1 MSEIYWIT
9 RFDPINTCAT
19 VFLVLS
25 AIVTAFFIISTIISM
40 VDKDSEKELN
50 LCKKC
55 LKISSSVLVVCILI
69 EVFVPTTKQAL
80 LIYGVGGT
88 IDYIKAN
95 PVAKQL
101 PDKCVNALDKWVD
114 SWNIKE
120 ENDSIKNKK

>member
-1 MSEIYWIT
+1 MGEIYWIT
-9 RFDPINTCAT
+9 RFDSINTCAT
-19 VFLVLS
+19 VFLILS
-25 AIVTAFFIISTIISM
+25 AIVTTFFIISTIISM
-40 VDKDSEKELN
+40 ADGDSEKELN

-55 LKISSSVLVVCILI
+55 LKISSSILVVCILI

-88 IDYIKAN
+88 IDYIKTN

-114 SWNIKE
+114 SWNIEKK
-120 ENDSIKNKK
+120 DSIKKSK

>member
-1 MSEIYWIT
+1 MGEIYWIT

-19 VFLVLS
+19 IFLVLS
-25 AIVTAFFIISTIISM
+25 AIVTAFFIISTLMAIAEE
-40 VDKDSEKELN
+40 DSEKEIN

-55 LKISSSVLVVCILI
+55 LKISSSILMVCILI

-101 PDKCVNALDKWVD
+101 PNKCVNALDKWVD
-114 SWNIKE
+114 SWNIE

>member
-1 MSEIYWIT
+1 MGEIYWIT

-19 VFLVLS
+19 IFLVLS
-25 AIVTAFFIISTIISM
+25 AIVASFFIINTLIAIAEE
-40 VDKDSEKELN
+40 DSEKEIN

>member
-1 MSEIYWIT
+1 MGEIYWIT

-19 VFLVLS
+19 VFLILS
-25 AIVTAFFIISTIISM
+25 AIVTAIFIISTIISIAEE
-40 VDKDSEKELN
+40 DSEKEIN

-55 LKISSSVLVVCILI
+55 LKISSSILMVCILI

-101 PDKCVNALDKWVD
+101 PNKCVNALDKWVD
-114 SWNIKE
+114 SWNIEK
-120 ENDSIKNKK
+120 NDSIKNKK

>member
-1 MSEIYWIT
+1 MGEIYWIT

-19 VFLVLS
+19 VFLILS

-40 VDKDSEKELN
+40 VDEDGEKELN

-55 LKISSSVLVVCILI
+55 LKISSSILVVCILI

-80 LIYGVGGT
+80 LIYGIGGT

-114 SWNIKE
+114 SWNIE

>member
-19 VFLVLS
+19 VFLILS

-40 VDKDSEKELN
+40 ADGDSEKELN

-55 LKISSSVLVVCILI
+55 LKISSSVLIVCILI

>member
-1 MSEIYWIT
+1 MGEIYWIT

-25 AIVTAFFIISTIISM
+25 AIVTAFFIISTLMAIAEE
-40 VDKDSEKELN
+40 DSEKEIN
-50 LCKKC
+50 LSKKC
-55 LKISSSVLVVCILI
+55 LKISSSILTVCILI

>member
-1 MSEIYWIT
+1 MGEIYWIT

-19 VFLVLS
+19 IFLVLS
-25 AIVTAFFIISTIISM
+25 AIVTAFFIISTLMAIAEE
-40 VDKDSEKELN
+40 DSEKEIN

-55 LKISSSVLVVCILI
+55 LKISSSILMVCILI

-114 SWNIKE
+114 SWNIE

>member
-1 MSEIYWIT
+1 MGEIYWIT

-19 VFLVLS
+19 VFLILS

-40 VDKDSEKELN
+40 VDEDGEKELN

-55 LKISSSVLVVCILI
+55 LKISSSILVVCILI

-101 PDKCVNALDKWVD
+101 PNKCINALDKWVD
-114 SWNIKE
+114 SWNIE

>member
-1 MSEIYWIT
+1 MGEIYWIT

-19 VFLVLS
+19 VFLILS
-25 AIVTAFFIISTIISM
+25 AIVTAIFIIRTIISIAE
-40 VDKDSEKELN
+40 DSEKEIN

-55 LKISSSVLVVCILI
+55 LKISSSILMVCILV

-114 SWNIKE
+114 SWNIE
-120 ENDSIKNKK
+120 EKNDSIKNKK

>member
-1 MSEIYWIT
+1 MGEIYWIT

-19 VFLVLS
+19 IFLVLS
-25 AIVTAFFIISTIISM
+25 AIVTAFFIISTLMAIAEE
-40 VDKDSEKELN
+40 DSEKEIN

-55 LKISSSVLVVCILI
+55 LKISSSILVVCILI

>member
-1 MSEIYWIT
+1 MNEIYWIT

-19 VFLVLS
+19 IFLVLS
-25 AIVTAFFIISTIISM
+25 AIVAAFFLISTLLSIAEE
-40 VDKDSEKELN
+40 DSEKEIN

-55 LKISSSVLVVCILI
+55 LKISSSVLIVCIII

-101 PDKCVNALDKWVD
+101 PDKCVIALDKWID
-114 SWNIKE
+114 SWNIEK
-120 ENDSIKNKK
+120 NDSIKNKK

>member
-25 AIVTAFFIISTIISM
+25 AIVTTFFIISTIISM

-55 LKISSSVLVVCILI
+55 LKISSSVLVICILI

>member
-1 MSEIYWIT
+1 MGEIYWIT

-19 VFLVLS
+19 IFLVLS
-25 AIVTAFFIISTIISM
+25 AIVTAFFIISTLMAIAEE
-40 VDKDSEKELN
+40 DSEKEIN

-55 LKISSSVLVVCILI
+55 LKISSSILVVCILI

-114 SWNIKE
+114 SWSYEEKIDTIK
-120 ENDSIKNKK
+120 